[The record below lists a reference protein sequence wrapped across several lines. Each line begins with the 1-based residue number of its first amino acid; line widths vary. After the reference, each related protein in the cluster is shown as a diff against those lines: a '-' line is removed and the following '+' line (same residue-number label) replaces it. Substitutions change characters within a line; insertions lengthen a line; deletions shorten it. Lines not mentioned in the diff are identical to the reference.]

1 MSSHH
6 DETNGVSCEIVLRPD
21 NHIKKLQH
29 EFSSNSHGFPSYE
42 FLRLLL
48 QAIFPLELRRKIFC
62 IGNRLKLAL
71 AQKKEKNV
79 SVVFVA

>member
-6 DETNGVSCEIVLRPD
+6 DETNGVSREIVLRPD
-21 NHIKKLQH
+21 NHIKKLQN

-48 QAIFPLELRRKIFC
+48 QAIFPLELRRKIFRT
-62 IGNRLKLAL
+62 GNRLKLAL
-71 AQKKEKNV
+71 AQKKEKM
-79 SVVFVA
+79 SQ